1 MLTERGGGIII
12 QFQSSEQ
19 ALKAKVA
26 TYSREGMNYLAI
38 YAPNGLSDKMA

>member
-1 MLTERGGGIII
+1 MMIGGGGRIAIHS
-12 QFQSSEQ
+12 QSSKQ

-26 TYSREGMNYLAI
+26 TYSWEGMNYLAI